1 MGEAVGNSD
10 PGTTMLVFDRV
21 ATLKEHLRKL
31 ERQGLRVGF
40 VPTMGALHEGHLSLI
55 AQARARAEVVVA
67 SIFVNPKQFG
77 PNEDLARYPRDL
89 EGDQR
94 KLAAAGCDVLFA
106 PNVEEMYP
114 PGFQTTVE
122 VTQASQG
129 LCGAARPDHFK
140 GVTTVVM
147 RLFSIVHPHVAVFGE
162 KDYQQLTVL
171 RTMARDLGLDVEV
184 IGAPLVRE
192 PDGLA
197 MSSRNVYLSPEDR
210 RRALAL
216 SQGLRR
222 AEARFVAGERSGAVL
237 VATAQAELSQVGLTP
252 EYLELRDAETLEPR
266 TEARGPV
273 VLLVACRVGTTR
285 LLDNVIMGRG
295 PS

>member
-1 MGEAVGNSD
+1 MWEAVGNSS

-21 ATLKEHLRKL
+21 TTLKQYLRKL
-31 ERQGLRVGF
+31 ERQGLRIGF
-40 VPTMGALHEGHLSLI
+40 VPTMGALHDGHLSLI

-67 SIFVNPKQFG
+67 SVFVNPKQFG
-77 PNEDLARYPRDL
+77 PTEDLARYPRDL
-89 EGDQR
+89 EGDR
-94 KLAAAGCDVLFA
+94 SKLASAGCDVLFV
-106 PNVEEMYP
+106 PSVEEMYP
-114 PGFQTTVE
+114 PGFQTEVE

-129 LCGAARPDHFK
+129 LCGAARPQHFK
-140 GVTTVVM
+140 GVTTVVL

-210 RRALAL
+210 QRALAL
-216 SQGLRR
+216 SRGLRQ
-222 AEARFVAGERSGAVL
+222 AEARFAAGERRAAAL
-237 VATAQAELSQVGLTP
+237 VDAAQAELLQVGLTA

-266 TEARGPV
+266 AEAQGPV
-273 VLLVACRVGTTR
+273 VLLVACRVGATR
-285 LLDNVIMGRG
+285 LLDNVIMGRV
-295 PS
+295 SS